1 MKTKRMIALML
12 AAIFAMAL
20 VGEAMAADKLQ
31 TRTKTRTPTSTCV
44 PHK

>member
-31 TRTKTRTPTSTCV
+31 TRTPTSTCV